1 MGYYDILADNFTST
15 ARMAVEKETSLEA
28 GCHLISACRAIVWD
42 YSFSLNNLDE
52 TDDELI
58 SYTVIDLVAYLDE
71 KDLMIDY
78 RELGKMLMCDKRLSE
93 FLGEMINGGTKYQ
106 SSWESLSFKK
116 KEAIIQAYQ
125 MAENYY
131 NFLTQT

>member
-1 MGYYDILADNFTST
+1 MIFW
-15 ARMAVEKETSLEA
+15 
-28 GCHLISACRAIVWD
+28 LITLQAQQ
-42 YSFSLNNLDE
+42 
-52 TDDELI
+52 ELI